1 VLLLQVAHPF
11 VVSFHGAMQ
20 DDAHVYYLLGY
31 CPGGDLAYHLYK
43 HGSLKISAVR
53 FFAAEIM
60 MTVQV
65 RACNCST
72 SNSKW

>member
-1 VLLLQVAHPF
+1 
-11 VVSFHGAMQ
+11 MQ

-65 RACNCST
+65 RACNSSI
-72 SNSKW
+72 SNSKWWVTS